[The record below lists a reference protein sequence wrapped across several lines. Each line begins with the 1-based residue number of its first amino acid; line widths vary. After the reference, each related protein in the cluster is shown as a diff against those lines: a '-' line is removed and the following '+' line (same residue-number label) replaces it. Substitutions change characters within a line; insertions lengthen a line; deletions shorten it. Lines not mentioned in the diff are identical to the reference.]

1 MKNNFIIED
10 DVPIIAKVC
19 YCTKYECVDRA
30 LQLTMQL
37 HFVETTTGE
46 YQYGIA
52 KMILYF
58 KTF

>member
-1 MKNNFIIED
+1 MKKNFIIED

-46 YQYGIA
+46 Y
-52 KMILYF
+52 
-58 KTF
+58 